1 MRYGCLGDVN
11 FFSQIVHDD
20 RQIGVSCR
28 WGDGRCGNVCGYDRG
43 DNFIVVVATYC
54 YCLVMMVIFP

>member
-43 DNFIVVVATYC
+43 DNFIVVVVTDC
-54 YCLVMMVIFP
+54 Y